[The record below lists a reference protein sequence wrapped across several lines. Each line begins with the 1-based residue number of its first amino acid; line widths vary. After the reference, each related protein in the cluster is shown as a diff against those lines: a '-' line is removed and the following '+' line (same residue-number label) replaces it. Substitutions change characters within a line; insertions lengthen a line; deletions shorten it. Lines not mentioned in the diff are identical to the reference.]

1 VPTAASSA
9 YSRNISALLLHMTS
23 DGALKI
29 DLSDE
34 IQAGVI
40 VTHDGKVVHPA
51 VAKLLQPQTEGDADV
66 DRPGN

>member
-1 VPTAASSA
+1 
-9 YSRNISALLLHMTS
+9 MTS